1 MCISM
6 EYKKN
11 GGCPMNC
18 HYCGTPL
25 HDNEIFCRHC
35 GTRQLRDP
43 QPEPETAVME
53 EIPAAEAE
61 PVPEMPAA
69 SLASYPVVNYKKKT
83 FDWHPYGAPVKEE
96 SLLNIDDKRFNDAPK
111 LQLPVKRSLAKMIL
125 LGILTL
131 GIYPIVIFSRM
142 VTEVNLVASRYDGK
156 RSMPFFAMLTLAPF
170 TLGIHSL
177 VWIHKL
183 CSRMG
188 NELRRRNISYVF
200 GARDFWIWGCLLSC
214 LCSICLGGCIG
225 LAAMGYNTMIVI
237 WVLLAAGLFAMIG
250 PFVFIA
256 KLMRAINGL
265 NEDFNR
271 NG

>member
-1 MCISM
+1 
-6 EYKKN
+6 
-11 GGCPMNC
+11 MNC

-35 GTRQLRDP
+35 GTRQLRES
-43 QPEPETAVME
+43 QPEPEAVAE
-53 EIPAAEAE
+53 AVSPVNEAE
-61 PVPEMPAA
+61 PAPEAPAA
-69 SLASYPVVNYKKKT
+69 SLNAYPAVEYKEKS
-83 FDWHPYGAPVKEE
+83 FDWRPYGAPAKEE
-96 SLLNIDDKRFNDAPK
+96 SLVAIDEKRFNDAPK
-111 LQLPVKRSLAKMIL
+111 LQLPVKRSLLKMIL
-125 LGILTL
+125 LGIVTL
-131 GIYPIVIFSRM
+131 GIYPVVIYSRM

-188 NELRRRNISYVF
+188 NELQRRNISYVF
-200 GARDFWIWGCLLSC
+200 GARDFWIWGCLLSF
-214 LCSICLGGCIG
+214 LCSICLGSCIG
-225 LAAMGYNTMIVI
+225 LAATGFDTMIVI
-237 WVLLAAGLFAMIG
+237 WALLAVGLFTMIG

-256 KLMRAINGL
+256 KLMRAINAL